1 MRDKIL
7 ECVKEYNM
15 LSSGDTVFAA
25 LSGGADSVAM
35 THILLTLTKEF
46 NFSLRAVHINHNLRG
61 DEAMRDEQFVRELC
75 KKWYIP
81 LTVESHDVAAI
92 AKESGQSC
100 EQAGRAVRY
109 EVLARHCAQVPQ
121 GKIATAHTFSDVM
134 ETMLFN
140 MIRGTSIGGLSPIPP
155 VRNNIIRP
163 LIGVLRCDVE
173 NYCKQNGLEFVTDS
187 TNLSCDYSR
196 NKIRNIVIPAL
207 RQINP
212 SLEKAMQRLSSLA
225 SEDEKYLSKQAR
237 HALQE
242 AATKGGYSIE
252 KLSILPSPLL
262 YRAIVLASKIT
273 PEARQIKL
281 IAQCI
286 EAGFG
291 SVQLATN
298 CRATVKDGSLFFDD
312 PSCQKTEQSFWSVEI
327 KSTLTPLPDGRYLRF
342 EKISEEYAAKVENV
356 NNLLFINDAQYDKIN
371 VKFLARVRKSG
382 DVFTLAKRNCTK
394 TLKKLFNELAVP
406 IGERSRRVIVERDGE
421 IIWIEGIGS
430 SNSVRRNEKDC
441 NIYYIELINKK
452 TEDEQLCTRT

>member
-225 SEDEKYLSKQAR
+225 SEDEKYLSK
-237 HALQE
+237 
-242 AATKGGYSIE
+242 
-252 KLSILPSPLL
+252 
-262 YRAIVLASKIT
+262 
-273 PEARQIKL
+273 
-281 IAQCI
+281 
-286 EAGFG
+286 
-291 SVQLATN
+291 
-298 CRATVKDGSLFFDD
+298 
-312 PSCQKTEQSFWSVEI
+312 
-327 KSTLTPLPDGRYLRF
+327 
-342 EKISEEYAAKVENV
+342 
-356 NNLLFINDAQYDKIN
+356 
-371 VKFLARVRKSG
+371 
-382 DVFTLAKRNCTK
+382 
-394 TLKKLFNELAVP
+394 
-406 IGERSRRVIVERDGE
+406 
-421 IIWIEGIGS
+421 
-430 SNSVRRNEKDC
+430 
-441 NIYYIELINKK
+441 
-452 TEDEQLCTRT
+452 